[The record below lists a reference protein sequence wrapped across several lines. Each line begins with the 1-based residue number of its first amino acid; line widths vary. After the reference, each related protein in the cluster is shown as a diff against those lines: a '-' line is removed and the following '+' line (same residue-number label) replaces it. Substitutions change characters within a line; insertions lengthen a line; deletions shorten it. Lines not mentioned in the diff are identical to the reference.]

1 MLPNAIMP
9 SKSFHY
15 FQHNHLKIPIC
26 KISPQSSSSI
36 HKSLLLGIC
45 ICHVTILQF
54 YHKKCHIVTLKS
66 PHWHHDRGPEMVFL
80 QIFLVTCP
88 CVDPGPGDTL
98 HWLTLS
104 SCVCVVTTHPVLC
117 DHPTLD
123 FLSPAHP
130 TPPCC
135 FFSMVS
141 PTMLMIYASSSIRI
155 VKPTLDFLLPC
166 FPCSVVWCVLSPLAM
181 VLPPPLVTIVSSPR
195 SSSVLTGILSRHRGS
210 SHVMSLLA
218 SVTCL
223 PSS

>member
-1 MLPNAIMP
+1 MP
-9 SKSFHY
+9 HCHTKKPPLASWQGTRDGISSD
-15 FQHNHLKIPIC
+15 IPRDMPMC
-26 KISPQSSSSI
+26 WSWPWRHSP
-36 HKSLLLGIC
+36 
-45 ICHVTILQF
+45 
-54 YHKKCHIVTLKS
+54 
-66 PHWHHDRGPEMVFL
+66 
-80 QIFLVTCP
+80 
-88 CVDPGPGDTL
+88 
-98 HWLTLS
+98 LTHTEQLCLCCDHS
-104 SCVCVVTTHPVLC
+104 SCAVC